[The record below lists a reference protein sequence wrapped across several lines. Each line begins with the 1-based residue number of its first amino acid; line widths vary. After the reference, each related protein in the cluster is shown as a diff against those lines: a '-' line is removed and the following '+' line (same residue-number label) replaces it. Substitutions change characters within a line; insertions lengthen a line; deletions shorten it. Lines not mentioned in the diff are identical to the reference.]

1 MLDSLVAVL
10 WFKMFSFT
18 FTGVYFCLTSSQ
30 LSGICQTTRSELMY
44 INIITSID
52 RFQVFLLGYVGRKV
66 TMEKT
71 CEAGVMSFIL
81 EVSVQ
86 R

>member
-1 MLDSLVAVL
+1 
-10 WFKMFSFT
+10 
-18 FTGVYFCLTSSQ
+18 
-30 LSGICQTTRSELMY
+30 MY